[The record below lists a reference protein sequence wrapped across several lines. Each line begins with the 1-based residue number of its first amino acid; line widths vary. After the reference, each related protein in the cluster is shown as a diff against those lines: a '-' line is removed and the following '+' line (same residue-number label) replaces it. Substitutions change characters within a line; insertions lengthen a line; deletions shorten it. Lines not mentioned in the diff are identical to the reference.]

1 MGIHTQHAIVLCL
14 TLTWGPFVSTCW
26 FIRGARGWVP
36 LEALQLFDD
45 MKSKQLEVAPP
56 KNRGGREGEVK
67 RSLEVPLLFKLEEKT
82 QLIFFGW
89 IN

>member
-1 MGIHTQHAIVLCL
+1 MSYAYLGAL
-14 TLTWGPFVSTCW
+14 VSKCW
-26 FIRGARGWVP
+26 KIRAARGWVP

-67 RSLEVPLLFKLEEKT
+67 CSLEVPLLFKLEEKT